1 MANCKTAQ
9 FRLSTYPPAQG
20 CRCSVQIIF
29 SIYATR
35 PLNKYVCV
43 RMCADCEEYHFLHE
57 GLCVPDCP
65 EGFFKSKEQMEC
77 LRCHANCAL
86 CAGPGSDDCSAC
98 VDPEAALNHGEC
110 VQSCPAH
117 HYTDSSTGECAGRS
131 NRCDIG
137 DQSCLFLPYFLHLFF
152 PECDESCLTCSGP
165 HTDACTSCRQHHRL
179 DGLGRCVRPASAC
192 SPHQYADQDGECR
205 PCHKYCGGC
214 WGPGTSHCLSCTQ
227 RLLLLSES
235 RSDTQV
241 IHKKISGS
249 RRCSFTLNVSAD
261 GTCVAECPE
270 GYHGEES
277 EQKCGAC
284 HRSCQSCVGAS
295 SHQCLICAARLFRE
309 GKQCVETC
317 QPG

>member
-1 MANCKTAQ
+1 MCV
-9 FRLSTYPPAQG
+9 
-20 CRCSVQIIF
+20 CVCVQIVKSIISCMRGCVCQTVPRDF
-29 SIYATR
+29 SRAK
-35 PLNKYVCV
+35 NKWSVCV
-43 RMCADCEEYHFLHE
+43 AT
-57 GLCVPDCP
+57 PT
-65 EGFFKSKEQMEC
+65 
-77 LRCHANCAL
+77 AL
-86 CAGPGSDDCSAC
+86 CAPGRA
-98 VDPEAALNHGEC
+98 VTTAAPVWTQRPLCIMENVCHPVPRIIIQILRRGN
-110 VQSCPAH
+110 VQVGATGVTSVIRVVI
-117 HYTDSSTGECAGRS
+117 SS
-131 NRCDIG
+131 
-137 DQSCLFLPYFLHLFF
+137 LFLTSFF
-152 PECDESCLTCSGP
+152 PECDESCLTCAGP
-165 HTDACTSCRQHHRL
+165 HMDACTSCRQHHRL

-192 SPHQYADQDGECR
+192 SPHQYAEQDGECR

-241 IHKKISGS
+241 IHKKICGAPGS

-261 GTCVAECPE
+261 GTCVAECPA
-270 GYHGEES
+270 GYYGDES